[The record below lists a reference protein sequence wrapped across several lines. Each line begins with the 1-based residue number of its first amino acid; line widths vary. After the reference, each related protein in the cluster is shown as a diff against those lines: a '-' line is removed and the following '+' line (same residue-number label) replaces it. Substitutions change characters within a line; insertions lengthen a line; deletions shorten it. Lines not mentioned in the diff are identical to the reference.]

1 MVTPVLPNKENPQ
14 KFLKLDVKILPGTD
28 RMVQSVLEQKAKIKS
43 SLPTSQEDPLM
54 FVERY
59 LEKHVTP
66 GRLQSNIKTNPL
78 YSMTDTVNVVKVLPS
93 WTIKD
98 YTMHTG
104 HGKVKYFL
112 QNKEKKP
119 RELDFWLED
128 LYTPGF
134 DALLKK
140 KEAEQRRKR
149 LHRLL
154 SVIGLF
160 VSVVIVVIIVAV
172 VVLEKKV

>member
-1 MVTPVLPNKENPQ
+1 
-14 KFLKLDVKILPGTD
+14 
-28 RMVQSVLEQKAKIKS
+28 
-43 SLPTSQEDPLM
+43 
-54 FVERY
+54 FVDRY

-66 GRLQSNIKTNPL
+66 GSLQSNIKTNPL
-78 YSMTDTVNVVKVLPS
+78 YSMTDTVNVVKVMPS

-104 HGKVKYFL
+104 HG
-112 QNKEKKP
+112 KP

-160 VSVVIVVIIVAV
+160 VSVVIVVIIVP
-172 VVLEKKV
+172 

>member
-1 MVTPVLPNKENPQ
+1 MLFAQDN
-14 KFLKLDVKILPGTD
+14 
-28 RMVQSVLEQKAKIKS
+28 
-43 SLPTSQEDPLM
+43 
-54 FVERY
+54 
-59 LEKHVTP
+59 
-66 GRLQSNIKTNPL
+66 
-78 YSMTDTVNVVKVLPS
+78 
-93 WTIKD
+93 
-98 YTMHTG
+98 
-104 HGKVKYFL
+104 
-112 QNKEKKP
+112 EKKP

-160 VSVVIVVIIVAV
+160 VSVVIVVIIVPV